1 VNVVLFLL
9 GDSLASAQKFRC
21 WGITEKRKHN
31 NLLCACITCKREIM
45 NSAVKDL
52 ASVMAKALLYPLE
65 TTKHC
70 NIGSKPVIIMKKNIF
85 CFVVLCGWV
94 IPP

>member
-1 VNVVLFLL
+1 
-9 GDSLASAQKFRC
+9 
-21 WGITEKRKHN
+21 
-31 NLLCACITCKREIM
+31 M